1 MNKLEIQLT
10 KLIRAGVY
18 QVTADDVTD
27 CGRITIDAAHSP
39 NGKQSGIGSFF
50 RQKVADGI
58 LTSSGLP
65 PVRSKAPKRKG
76 GMIQI
81 WSVTPK
87 GLRWARAVVLPSD
100 DGSNGTQAPAP
111 RKRHLPPRRNVPS

>member
-1 MNKLEIQLT
+1 MNKLERQLAR
-10 KLIRAGVY
+10 LIVAGQY
-18 QVTADDVTD
+18 QVTADDITD

-58 LTSSGLP
+58 LVSSGLP

-76 GMIQI
+76 GMIQV

-87 GLRWARAVVLPSD
+87 GLRWARAVLPSPDGD
-100 DGSNGTQAPAP
+100 DSTQTGTP
-111 RKRHLPPRRNVPS
+111 RLVRRIRRPTPR